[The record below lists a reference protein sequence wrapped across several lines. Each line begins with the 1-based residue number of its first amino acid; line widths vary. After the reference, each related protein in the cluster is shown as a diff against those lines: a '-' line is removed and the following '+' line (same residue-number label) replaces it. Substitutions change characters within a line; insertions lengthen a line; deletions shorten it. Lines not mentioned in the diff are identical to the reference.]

1 MKISRRKDCPNIRN
15 AKKELRKLYI
25 KQIGFPEGNPIC
37 FPEGNPICVN
47 QSLHTCYR
55 VIWSKVKL
63 LHSLNKIS
71 SFYVSGGIV
80 KIKISEN
87 SLPLPITHVSDFT
100 EHFQNVSLAPPSESL

>member
-1 MKISRRKDCPNIRN
+1 MKITRRKDCPNIRN

-37 FPEGNPICVN
+37 VN

-55 VIWSKVKL
+55 VIWSKAKL

-71 SFYVSGGIV
+71 SFYVSGGTV

-100 EHFQNVSLAPPSESL
+100 EHFQNVNLGPASESL